1 MMKLSIIR
9 LLIFLFIAVSLS
21 TGLANEHAE
30 KIDDLMQTYFN
41 NGQFNGSILVS
52 EGGKVIYKKGFG
64 LADMEWQIANTADTK
79 FRLASITKQFTA
91 TLIMQ
96 LVEEGK
102 ITLDGK
108 LNDFLPYYR
117 KDTGDR
123 VTIHHLLTH
132 TSGIPNFTSQPEY
145 GSQVMRTT
153 LSPESLVVKYCMGNL
168 EFEPGTQSR
177 YSNSAYNILGAII
190 EYVTGKT
197 YEQVLQE
204 RIFGPL
210 KMDDSGYDHSRTL
223 LSKRAAGY
231 EKSFDGYRNASF
243 LDMSVP
249 YSAGALYSTVED
261 LYLWD
266 RGLYTDQILTQVSLE
281 KMFTADLEHYG
292 YGWGIY
298 YIPVGG
304 DSVKAVAHSGGIN
317 GFNSRIMRILAD
329 QHLIV
334 VLTNAPGAPLPQL
347 VLKIAAILYDQSYEL
362 PKKYASDE
370 IARVLMAEGTHAAE
384 TRFTQ
389 IKQEESASYEFSE
402 GQFNQL
408 GYALIAAGKLPE
420 AIAVFKMN
428 VENNPGSANVYDSL
442 AEAYMISGQID
453 HAIRNYEKALQMLDK
468 DPNISDAFRQRLRE
482 GAKKN
487 LEKLKGSK

>member
-1 MMKLSIIR
+1 MKYSILR
-9 LLIFLFIAVSLS
+9 LLTLLLIAISLN
-21 TGLANEHAE
+21 TVLANEHIE
-30 KIDDLMQTYFN
+30 KINRLMQIYFE
-41 NGQFNGSILVS
+41 NGQFNGSILVAES
-52 EGGKVIYKKGFG
+52 GKVIYKEGFG
-64 LADMEWQIANTADTK
+64 LADMEWQIPNTPDTK

-102 ITLDGK
+102 IKLDGK
-108 LNDFLPYYR
+108 LSNFLPYYR

-123 VTIHHLLTH
+123 VTIHHLLNH
-132 TSGIPNFTSQPEY
+132 TSGIPNFTSQPDY
-145 GSQVMRTT
+145 SSQVMRTT
-153 LSPESLVVKYCMGNL
+153 FSPESLVVKFCMGDL

-190 EYVTGKT
+190 EHLTGKS

-204 RIFGPL
+204 RIFDPL
-210 KMDDSGYDHSRTL
+210 KMANSGYDHSRTL

-266 RGLYTDQILTQVSLE
+266 RGLYTNQILTQRSLE
-281 KMFTADLEHYG
+281 KMFTPDLDHYG

-298 YIPVGG
+298 YIPVGK

-317 GFNSRIMRILAD
+317 GFNSRIMRILDD

-334 VLTNAPGAPLPQL
+334 VLANAPGALLPQL
-347 VLKIAAILYDQSYEL
+347 VLKIAAILYDQPFEL

-370 IARVLMAEGTHAAE
+370 IARVLMAEGTGAAE
-384 TRFTQ
+384 TRYTQ
-389 IKQEESASYEFSE
+389 IKKEDSDSYEFSE

-408 GYALIAAGKLPE
+408 GYGLIAVGKLPE

-442 AEAYMISGQID
+442 AEAYMIAGQNEN
-453 HAIRNYEKALQMLDK
+453 AIRNYEKALQMLDK